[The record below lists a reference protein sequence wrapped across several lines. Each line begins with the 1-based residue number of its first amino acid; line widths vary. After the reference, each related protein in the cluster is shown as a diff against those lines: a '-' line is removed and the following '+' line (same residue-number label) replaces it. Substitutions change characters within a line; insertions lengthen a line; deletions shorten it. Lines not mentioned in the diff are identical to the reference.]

1 MVHNERNYIMAHIF
15 LPFQK
20 MLSMYADSFFTPAA
34 EKIKLKDK
42 TGYYFINRNVQN
54 QHIFSEKKE
63 SEQ

>member
-42 TGYYFINRNVQN
+42 TGYLLFY
-54 QHIFSEKKE
+54 
-63 SEQ
+63 